1 MGLIVTFSCF
11 AWPFLNRTTWQN
23 QEEKWRVKIEKE
35 GRKRGRK
42 EEIVAG
48 WMYEWPVGRLAAW
61 MDGWMATET

>member
-35 GRKRGRK
+35 GRKRGRGK
-42 EEIVAG
+42 GGVVQLMPS
-48 WMYEWPVGRLAAW
+48 WSSQ
-61 MDGWMATET
+61 